1 MNIESFMEIIF
12 VCEFQNN
19 CVKVDTWSCPY
30 FGVIVDISGGYKRP
44 YLYLMIN
51 DVLFCSLTFIWKIR
65 RI

>member
-30 FGVIVDISGGYKRP
+30 FGVIVESQVAIKT
-44 YLYLMIN
+44 
-51 DVLFCSLTFIWKIR
+51 LFVIID
-65 RI
+65 